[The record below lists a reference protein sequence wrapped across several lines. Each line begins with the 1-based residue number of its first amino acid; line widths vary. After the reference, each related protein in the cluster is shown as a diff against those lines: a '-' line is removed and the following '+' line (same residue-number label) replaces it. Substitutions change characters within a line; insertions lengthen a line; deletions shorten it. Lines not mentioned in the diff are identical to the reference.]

1 MGVATELQ
9 DQPRNGPA
17 SIRAGQDA
25 VPAARDLPSL
35 AQACSAP
42 WEVGYLNLL
51 RYLAARHPEMPP
63 IGMATR
69 PQQEPFRL
77 GQQPSLVFA
86 PREIAEVTQRHD
98 GRTKIR
104 LFGLGL
110 IGPNGALPIH
120 ATEIA
125 HDRKEHRK
133 DTTLV
138 DFLDIFHHRW
148 MTLFYRAWAGSQAA
162 AGLDRP
168 AAESFSRY
176 VGLLSGTDPGQVAGS
191 PLAVHARLAAAAHH
205 IREAR
210 NPDGLT
216 RTLAHFFGFP
226 VRMEEFILHWITLD
240 PAERT
245 YLGKPGAA
253 ATLGNGAISGEK
265 VPDRQHKF
273 RLVLGPLDMAQYLR
287 LVPGGRDLP
296 VLIEWVRS
304 FVGFEYVWEIEL
316 HVRPEVM
323 PVPRSALTGD
333 SASRS
338 GSRRRRT
345 IVRLPAWCSN
355 PSDTQS
361 FEPSRATY
369 L

>member
-1 MGVATELQ
+1 
-9 DQPRNGPA
+9 
-17 SIRAGQDA
+17 
-25 VPAARDLPSL
+25 
-35 AQACSAP
+35 
-42 WEVGYLNLL
+42 
-51 RYLAARHPEMPP
+51 
-63 IGMATR
+63 
-69 PQQEPFRL
+69 
-77 GQQPSLVFA
+77 
-86 PREIAEVTQRHD
+86 
-98 GRTKIR
+98 
-104 LFGLGL
+104 
-110 IGPNGALPIH
+110 LPIH

-138 DFLDIFHHRW
+138 DFLDIFQHRW
-148 MTLFYRAWAGSQAA
+148 MTLFYRAWASSQAA

-176 VGLLSGTDPGQVAGS
+176 VGLLSGTDPGEVAGS

-216 RTLAHFFGFP
+216 STLAHFFGFR
-226 VRMEEFILHWITLD
+226 VRMEEFILHWMTLE

-245 YLGKPGAA
+245 YLGKPGPA
-253 ATLGNGAISGEK
+253 ATLGGGSISGEK

-287 LVPGGRDLP
+287 LIPGGRDLP

-316 HVRPEVM
+316 RLK
-323 PVPRSALTGD
+323 PRVAPPPLLGSGERLGWSIWFETGSND
-333 SASRS
+333 D
-338 GSRRRRT
+338 T
-345 IVRLPAWCSN
+345 PAVGML
-355 PSDTQS
+355 
-361 FEPSRATY
+361 FEPERYASSHPTRSSLNHAAQAS
-369 L
+369 LGD